1 MLEKIDTNALNET
14 DIVVFMGTWCHD
26 SKREVPRL
34 YKILDGINYDYSKF
48 EIIGLKKNK
57 TGYFKDYSKFNVKNT
72 PTLIFFQNK
81 REIGRIIEKPK
92 KSLESNIQ
100 KIKINSFFNKKNK
113 TIKSNFLIEGN
124 TIQKKIWR
132 ELTKIKIGKTKSYGE
147 IAKKFKLSPRHV
159 GKICGQ
165 NKIPL
170 AIPCHRVIRSDGTMG
185 GFSAFGG
192 IILKKKLLNFENSW
206 K

>member
-1 MLEKIDTNALNET
+1 MNSLSFKTRVGWISAFEEKGK
-14 DIVVFMGTWCHD
+14 IV
-26 SKREVPRL
+26 
-34 YKILDGINYDYSKF
+34 KIKF
-48 EIIGLKKNK
+48 GKHKNK
-57 TGYFKDYSKFNVKNT
+57 NISKNLN
-72 PTLIFFQNK
+72 
-81 REIGRIIEKPK
+81 
-92 KSLESNIQ
+92 SL
-100 KIKINSFFNKKNK
+100 KIKINSFFNKKNR

-124 TIQKKIWR
+124 TIQKKVWR

-170 AIPCHRVIRSDGTMG
+170 AIPCHRVIRSNGTMG
-185 GFSAFGG
+185 GFSASGG

>member
-1 MLEKIDTNALNET
+1 VNSLSFKTRFGWISAFEEKGK
-14 DIVVFMGTWCHD
+14 IV
-26 SKREVPRL
+26 
-34 YKILDGINYDYSKF
+34 KIKF
-48 EIIGLKKNK
+48 GKHKNK
-57 TGYFKDYSKFNVKNT
+57 NISKN
-72 PTLIFFQNK
+72 L
-81 REIGRIIEKPK
+81 
-92 KSLESNIQ
+92 NIL

-124 TIQKKIWR
+124 TIQKKIWH

-185 GFSAFGG
+185 GFSASGG